1 MGNDNNNRSCC
12 RRYRSIQ
19 TNDTK
24 GSILLWII
32 IIIIGH
38 VAEGIALHKQMILR
52 EAYYYG

>member
-1 MGNDNNNRSCC
+1 MDNNNNNRSCC
-12 RRYRSIQ
+12 RKYRSIQ